1 MTNLQIW
8 TAEVVGVLV
17 IIGTAAGLIR
27 FLVKIYLSELL
38 PDGNGG
44 SNLRG
49 RVDRIET
56 RVDEIYALLLE
67 RS

>member
-27 FLVKIYLSELL
+27 FLVKIYLSQLL

-49 RVDRIET
+49 RVDHIEG
-56 RVDEIYALLLE
+56 RVDAIYALLLD
-67 RS
+67 RA